1 MKLLH
6 TIGRL
11 FRRDD
16 DLPKQSLGR
25 IVRNNARILGK
36 VFKNGPEYLLCIL
49 LNAVRNG
56 IAGSAEAIYTVRL
69 FDALDAGAS
78 FREAAVII
86 GIMAAWLTVN
96 TVLSRLHWIILMP
109 WTKQKLDLR
118 LHAELFRK
126 ARSIDVACYDDPEFY
141 NDFVWAMDEAGARSE
156 EVIGDLGNILASLIS
171 FSTLF
176 TLILSIDTPIAL
188 LLLVSSLIQVAINQT
203 EHRLYFRKMKEAKPL
218 SRVEQYVSRVFQL
231 PDYTKEIRIS
241 RVSDLL
247 IEDLEENTEKQ
258 VEVATRYGKK
268 EFWLY
273 GVVDNLLSRGVYF
286 GVLLYM
292 FFRLV
297 SGDVLVGAFAASIS
311 VVWRV
316 QWNMTDFVQKITKF
330 PKHSL
335 FLEKYFGFLAYEPKI
350 VSGKEPLPPVETLE
364 LRDVSFRY
372 DFSAHPKYEYHD
384 ANWEKPEGETEGRGG
399 YALRHVNLTLHKG
412 EKIAIVGYNG
422 AGKTTLLKTAAG
434 VYLANEGD
442 ILFDGESIY
451 DNAKRKAHLFY
462 VPDDLY
468 FQPYASMNKMAAFY
482 NGYYPDFSFETF
494 KELTGVFGLDPAKP
508 INGFSKGMQRQ
519 AELVLGMATNPGY
532 LLLDESFDGLDPQKR
547 VMIKNL
553 VVEYTK
559 ERNAH
564 VIISSHNLHDLGDMC
579 DRFGLING
587 KHLVIDHDMKD
598 IGEDYAKFRL
608 AFAEGDDRPDE
619 AFSEFD
625 LNGISRDGRLI
636 TLIVKGRSEEAEARL
651 RAMGPVYIEK
661 FPLSIEEI
669 FMEEVEGVDYDFSQI
684 FK

>member
-1 MKLLH
+1 M
-6 TIGRL
+6 I
-11 FRRDD
+11 
-16 DLPKQSLGR
+16 
-25 IVRNNARILGK
+25 
-36 VFKNGPEYLLCIL
+36 
-49 LNAVRNG
+49 
-56 IAGSAEAIYTVRL
+56 
-69 FDALDAGAS
+69 
-78 FREAAVII
+78 
-86 GIMAAWLTVN
+86 
-96 TVLSRLHWIILMP
+96 
-109 WTKQKLDLR
+109 
-118 LHAELFRK
+118 
-126 ARSIDVACYDDPEFY
+126 
-141 NDFVWAMDEAGARSE
+141 
-156 EVIGDLGNILASLIS
+156 
-171 FSTLF
+171 
-176 TLILSIDTPIAL
+176 
-188 LLLVSSLIQVAINQT
+188 
-203 EHRLYFRKMKEAKPL
+203 
-218 SRVEQYVSRVFQL
+218 
-231 PDYTKEIRIS
+231 EIRN
-241 RVSDLL
+241 V
-247 IEDLEENTEKQ
+247 TK
-258 VEVATRYGKK
+258 RYGK
-268 EFWLY
+268 FT
-273 GVVDNLLSRGVYF
+273 
-286 GVLLYM
+286 
-292 FFRLV
+292 
-297 SGDVLVGAFAASIS
+297 AI
-311 VVWRV
+311 
-316 QWNMTDFVQKITKF
+316 
-330 PKHSL
+330 
-335 FLEKYFGFLAYEPKI
+335 
-350 VSGKEPLPPVETLE
+350 
-364 LRDVSFRY
+364 
-372 DFSAHPKYEYHD
+372 
-384 ANWEKPEGETEGRGG
+384 
-399 YALRHVNLTLHKG
+399 
-412 EKIAIVGYNG
+412 EKINFSVKEGTVYGLIGYNG

-434 VYLANEGD
+434 VYRANEGD

-494 KELTGVFGLDPAKP
+494 KELTGVFGLDPTKS

-587 KHLVIDHDMKD
+587 KRLVIDHDMRD

-619 AFSEFD
+619 AFSELD

-636 TLIVKGRSEEAEARL
+636 TLIVKGKSEEAEARL

>member
-1 MKLLH
+1 M
-6 TIGRL
+6 I
-11 FRRDD
+11 
-16 DLPKQSLGR
+16 
-25 IVRNNARILGK
+25 
-36 VFKNGPEYLLCIL
+36 
-49 LNAVRNG
+49 
-56 IAGSAEAIYTVRL
+56 
-69 FDALDAGAS
+69 
-78 FREAAVII
+78 
-86 GIMAAWLTVN
+86 
-96 TVLSRLHWIILMP
+96 
-109 WTKQKLDLR
+109 
-118 LHAELFRK
+118 
-126 ARSIDVACYDDPEFY
+126 
-141 NDFVWAMDEAGARSE
+141 
-156 EVIGDLGNILASLIS
+156 
-171 FSTLF
+171 
-176 TLILSIDTPIAL
+176 
-188 LLLVSSLIQVAINQT
+188 
-203 EHRLYFRKMKEAKPL
+203 
-218 SRVEQYVSRVFQL
+218 
-231 PDYTKEIRIS
+231 EIRN
-241 RVSDLL
+241 V
-247 IEDLEENTEKQ
+247 TK
-258 VEVATRYGKK
+258 RYGK
-268 EFWLY
+268 FT
-273 GVVDNLLSRGVYF
+273 
-286 GVLLYM
+286 
-292 FFRLV
+292 
-297 SGDVLVGAFAASIS
+297 AI
-311 VVWRV
+311 
-316 QWNMTDFVQKITKF
+316 
-330 PKHSL
+330 
-335 FLEKYFGFLAYEPKI
+335 
-350 VSGKEPLPPVETLE
+350 
-364 LRDVSFRY
+364 
-372 DFSAHPKYEYHD
+372 
-384 ANWEKPEGETEGRGG
+384 
-399 YALRHVNLTLHKG
+399 
-412 EKIAIVGYNG
+412 EKINFSVKEGTVYGLIGYNG

-434 VYLANEGD
+434 VYRANAGD

-559 ERNAH
+559 ERGAH

-619 AFSEFD
+619 AFAELD

-636 TLIVKGRSEEAEARL
+636 TLIVKGKSEEAEARL
-651 RAMGPVYIEK
+651 RAMRPVYIEK

>member
-1 MKLLH
+1 M
-6 TIGRL
+6 I
-11 FRRDD
+11 
-16 DLPKQSLGR
+16 
-25 IVRNNARILGK
+25 
-36 VFKNGPEYLLCIL
+36 
-49 LNAVRNG
+49 
-56 IAGSAEAIYTVRL
+56 
-69 FDALDAGAS
+69 
-78 FREAAVII
+78 
-86 GIMAAWLTVN
+86 
-96 TVLSRLHWIILMP
+96 
-109 WTKQKLDLR
+109 
-118 LHAELFRK
+118 
-126 ARSIDVACYDDPEFY
+126 
-141 NDFVWAMDEAGARSE
+141 
-156 EVIGDLGNILASLIS
+156 
-171 FSTLF
+171 
-176 TLILSIDTPIAL
+176 
-188 LLLVSSLIQVAINQT
+188 
-203 EHRLYFRKMKEAKPL
+203 
-218 SRVEQYVSRVFQL
+218 
-231 PDYTKEIRIS
+231 EIRN
-241 RVSDLL
+241 V
-247 IEDLEENTEKQ
+247 TK
-258 VEVATRYGKK
+258 RYGKFTAIENINFSVK
-268 EFWLY
+268 EGTVY
-273 GVVDNLLSRGVYF
+273 GL
-286 GVLLYM
+286 
-292 FFRLV
+292 
-297 SGDVLVGAFAASIS
+297 I
-311 VVWRV
+311 
-316 QWNMTDFVQKITKF
+316 
-330 PKHSL
+330 
-335 FLEKYFGFLAYEPKI
+335 
-350 VSGKEPLPPVETLE
+350 
-364 LRDVSFRY
+364 
-372 DFSAHPKYEYHD
+372 
-384 ANWEKPEGETEGRGG
+384 
-399 YALRHVNLTLHKG
+399 
-412 EKIAIVGYNG
+412 GYNG

-434 VYLANEGD
+434 VYRANEGD

-494 KELTGVFGLDPAKP
+494 KELTGVFGLDPTKP

-587 KHLVIDHDMKD
+587 KRLVIDHDMKD

-619 AFSEFD
+619 AFSELD

-636 TLIVKGRSEEAEARL
+636 TLIVKGKSEEAEARL